1 MTCCDTCGAEPCINP
16 SFCRTCKRADG
27 KHRRQAVVI
36 ALRPTPQVTIEGV
49 VAAVRERG
57 VKALTEP
64 ATLRR
69 LGGCDEAARAEINR
83 RLDALL
89 RETAA

>member
-1 MTCCDTCGAEPCINP
+1 MTCDTCGTEPCTNP
-16 SFCRTCKRADG
+16 SFCRTCRRADS

-36 ALRPTPQVTIEGV
+36 ALRPTPQVTVEAV
-49 VAAVRERG
+49 LFAVRERG

-64 ATLRR
+64 DTLRR

-83 RLDALL
+83 RVAALIHG
-89 RETAA
+89 AAA